1 MAVTPL
7 RILNLRKSNPAKY
20 KDALELSDNLES
32 LKQNDNWSYYV
43 KHIIDPI
50 TELNLE
56 SVTREDV
63 EKIVGIVMTNSFE
76 TSGSAGIIA
85 VFSEPA
91 MMNHSCVANTRLV
104 LEGDRRLK
112 VVAALRIKKGS
123 AVRNNYARAIDTNW
137 TRRVNLMENKCFLC
151 ECPRCRDPAEL
162 GSHVS
167 SVVCGD
173 CEAAGQSGH
182 LLPRVTDNMRTDWV
196 CSVCGVVRDYHQVAQ
211 TLRTVRTE
219 VDNLNK
225 TDVSSLKALVKAL
238 SRKLHRN
245 HSIMIELKQLLVSGR
260 FIQPTHQQWPVLEVS
275 TSCRSW

>member
-20 KDALELSDNLES
+20 NDFLELSDNLES
-32 LKQNDNWSYYV
+32 LKQNDNWPYYV

-50 TELNLE
+50 TELGIE
-56 SVTREDV
+56 AVSREDV
-63 EKIVGIVMTNSFE
+63 EKIVGIVVTNSFE
-76 TSGSAGIIA
+76 TSGSAGTIG

-91 MMNHSCVANTRLV
+91 MMNHSCLANTRLV
-104 LEGDRRLK
+104 LEGASRLK

-123 AVRNNYARAIDTNW
+123 AVSNNYARAIDTNW
-137 TRRVNLMENKCFLC
+137 TRRINLLENKCFLC
-151 ECPRCRDPAEL
+151 QCPRCQDPAEL

-167 SVVCGD
+167 SLVCGL
-173 CEAAGQSGH
+173 CESGH
-182 LLPRVTDNMRTDWV
+182 LLPGDANNMRTDWV
-196 CSVCGVVRDYHQVAQ
+196 CSDCGAVRDYHQVAE

-219 VDNLNK
+219 ADHLNK
-225 TDVSSLKALVKAL
+225 TDVSSLKALVKRL

-260 FIQPTHQQWPVLEVS
+260 FIQPTVS
-275 TSCRSW
+275 WRSKHHLNI

>member
-1 MAVTPL
+1 MAVIPL
-7 RILNLRKSNPAKY
+7 RILSLRKSNPAKY
-20 KDALELSDNLES
+20 KEALELSDNLES
-32 LKQNDNWSYYV
+32 LRQNDNWAYYV

-50 TELNLE
+50 TELNIE
-56 SVTREDV
+56 AVSREDV
-63 EKIVGIVMTNSFE
+63 EKIVGIVVTNSFE

-85 VFSEPA
+85 VFSQPA

-104 LEGDRRLK
+104 LEGGRRLK

-123 AVRNNYARAIDTNW
+123 AVTNNYARAIDTNW
-137 TRRVNLMENKCFLC
+137 TRRVNLLENKCFLC

-173 CEAAGQSGH
+173 CQAAGQSGH

-196 CSVCGVVRDYHQVAQ
+196 CSACGAVRDYHQVGE
-211 TLRTVRTE
+211 TLRAVRKE
-219 VDNLNK
+219 SDKLNK
-225 TDVSSLKALVKAL
+225 TDVSSLKDLVKRL

-260 FIQPTHQQWPVLEVS
+260 FIQPTLANAGAPNIL
-275 TSCRSW
+275 